1 MLTIAQANF
10 TINAEIADRNDLF
23 EGKVEEHQG
32 IGRAALSTVQS
43 SMRLP
48 DLLF

>member
-1 MLTIAQANF
+1 MYSTMLTIAQADF
-10 TINAEIADRNDLF
+10 TINAEIADWNDLF

-32 IGRAALSTVQS
+32 IGRLHSQQYKV
-43 SMRLP
+43 P